1 MLPYRRRTPLAQLS
15 RYGIVS
21 GLAMALDWAI
31 FLSLVGAAARPA
43 TAGVLGYVAG
53 LALHYV
59 LSVRFVFDAAATQKG
74 SARLCTEFTLSGL
87 AGIAVTGSSIAIATQ
102 LLGLSAVPGKLCA
115 MSASFAAVYS
125 MRRRICP
132 SRLSRKAARQRCAH
146 SPRRARLLAPAFF
159 NRGGRLECMPA
170 PRRRAALSPARGP
183 A

>member
-1 MLPYRRRTPLAQLS
+1 MLPYRWRTPLAQLS
-15 RYGIVS
+15 RYGILS

-31 FLSLVGAAARPA
+31 FLSLVGAVARPA
-43 TAGVLGYVAG
+43 TAGVLGYVTG

-74 SARLCTEFTLSGL
+74 SARLCTEFALSGL

-125 MRRRICP
+125 LRRGVVF
-132 SRLSRKAARQRCAH
+132 AH
-146 SPRRARLLAPAFF
+146 RA
-159 NRGGRLECMPA
+159 
-170 PRRRAALSPARGP
+170 
-183 A
+183 